1 MFESS
6 HATDAVAALSDVA
19 ARLGLP
25 LDPRAARRA
34 RERVARTSG
43 EWQAHLVAA
52 GAQLGLRV
60 TFIETDLERAQ
71 SLAEAHGPLIGWDDG
86 ERRYITLAGRER
98 ASSDDDPQTWAI
110 VEPALPLD
118 PRGEGPPTPQRRLL
132 ELLRDER
139 PDLKV
144 VVAYAVGI
152 GVLSLAVPIAVQ
164 ALVNS
169 VAFGTVVQPVVVLTL
184 MVAVALSFAG
194 ALRVLQSTVV
204 EWMQQR
210 MFVRVAS
217 DMAARL
223 SAVRRDALGTAYMP
237 ELANRFFDVVT
248 VQKSAATLLLDGV
261 ALVLQTVVGL
271 VLVAFYHPLLLA
283 FDAVLLLLIAFVVFG
298 LGRGAI
304 ETSMKE
310 SKAKYAVASWL
321 EEIARH
327 PTTFRSAHGR
337 AFALDRLDELATQY
351 LQYRGKH
358 WKILVRQIAGTKVL
372 QALASAALLGVGA
385 LLVIQR
391 QLTLGQLVA
400 AELIVT
406 SVLAGI
412 AKFGKHLESYYDLV
426 TAIDKVGQVVDLPRE
441 HGGGETFADADT
453 GVRVSLRAVCV
464 RDGAPPAD
472 LEIAPGERVA
482 IRGAN
487 GSGKSTIV
495 DVLYGLL
502 QPTSGA
508 ALVDGIDLRS
518 VERASYR
525 ARVAVVRG
533 NEAFDGTV
541 AENVRVGRPTLT
553 DQDVRDALTAV
564 GLIDDVLALPA
575 GLETRITPEGF
586 PLSAGQTRTLM
597 IARAIAGAP
606 RLLILDEALD
616 GVDDTTRARLSGVIF
631 SRSAP
636 WSVLVTTHS
645 PEVSALCDRRYR
657 IDRGQLLRDE
667 A

>member
-19 ARLGLP
+19 TRLGLP

-34 RERVARTSG
+34 REQVARARG
-43 EWQAHLVAA
+43 EWQTELVAA

-60 TFIETDLERAQ
+60 TFIETNLERAQ
-71 SLAEAHGPLIGWDDG
+71 HLAEAHGPLIRWDDG
-86 ERRYITLAGRER
+86 DRRYITLAGHEGP
-98 ASSDDDPQTWAI
+98 SSDGDPQTWAI

-118 PRGEGPPTPQRRLL
+118 PKGDGPPTPQRRLL
-132 ELLRDER
+132 DFLRDER

-144 VVAYAVGI
+144 VIAYAVAI

-194 ALRVLQSTVV
+194 ALRVLQATVV

-223 SAVRRDALGTAYMP
+223 SAVRRDTSSYMP

-248 VQKSAATLLLDGV
+248 VQKSASTLLLDGV

-271 VLVAFYHPLLLA
+271 VLLAFYHPLLLA

-304 ETSMKE
+304 DTSMKE

-441 HGGGETFADADT
+441 QGGGEPFADAAA
-453 GVRVSLRAVCV
+453 GVGVSLRAVSV
-464 RDGAPPAD
+464 RSGAPPVD
-472 LEIAPGERVA
+472 LAIAPGERVA

-502 QPTSGA
+502 QPASGV

-533 NEAFDGTV
+533 NEAFDGTI
-541 AENVRVGRPTLT
+541 AENVRVGRAELS
-553 DQDVRDALTAV
+553 DDDVRRALTAV
-564 GLIDDVLALPA
+564 GLLDDVLGLPA
-575 GLETRITPEGF
+575 GLATRITPEGF

-597 IARAIAGAP
+597 LARAIVGTP

-616 GVDDTTRARLSGVIF
+616 GVDDATRARLASVIF

-636 WSVLVTTHS
+636 WSALVTTHS
-645 PEVSALCDRRYR
+645 GEISALCDRRYR